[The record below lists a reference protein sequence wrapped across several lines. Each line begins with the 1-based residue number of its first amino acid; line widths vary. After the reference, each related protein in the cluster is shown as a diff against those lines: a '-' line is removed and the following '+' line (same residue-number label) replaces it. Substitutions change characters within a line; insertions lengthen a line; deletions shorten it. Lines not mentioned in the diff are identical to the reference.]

1 MSAYSDT
8 PSLVASDVTTA
19 YRFVKVSGRN
29 QGVTCSAITDIAIG
43 VADGSSKS
51 FPVAGGTNVHAA
63 AGDPISLQGGNV
75 VLVEAGGVV
84 NAGARV
90 GPSANGRAIRA
101 DPTMYPFGIAL
112 EPAAAAGDIIRVY
125 KMPMTV
131 IAA

>member
-29 QGVTCSAITDIAIG
+29 QGVTCAAITDIAIG

-51 FPVAGGTNVHAA
+51 FPAVGVTNVHAA
-63 AGDPISLQGGNV
+63 AGDPINLQGGNV
-75 VLVEAGGVV
+75 VLVEAAAAIT
-84 NAGARV
+84 AGARV
-90 GPSANGRAIRA
+90 APSANGRAQVA
-101 DPTMYPFGIAL
+101 VGTQFPFGIAL
-112 EPAAAAGDIIRVY
+112 EPAAGASEIIRVY

-131 IAA
+131 IA